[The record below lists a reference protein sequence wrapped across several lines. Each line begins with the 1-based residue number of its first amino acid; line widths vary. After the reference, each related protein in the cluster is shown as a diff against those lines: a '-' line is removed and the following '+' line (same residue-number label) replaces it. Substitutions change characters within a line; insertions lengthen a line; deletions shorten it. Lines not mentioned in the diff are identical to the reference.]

1 MRLVVSCFPTP
12 ARGRCAAAQVPS
24 APGSKVLCA
33 GLEPKEDSLLRNKRP
48 EGSRRD
54 SARASRV
61 ARFLGLTGLG
71 GFAILGLFGILVLS
85 GRAEC
90 AAAVAQVR
98 ISPLVGFIPSSLT
111 VKSGNTVTWVN
122 DGEFPHTVTSPEGA
136 FASQAIQ
143 REKAFSFRFDAPGTS
158 RTSPASSPRLPARLL
173 FAEVTHL
180 ALDRPHTNE

>member
-111 VKSGNTVTWVN
+111 VKSGTTVTWVN
-122 DGEFPHTVTSPEGA
+122 DDELPHTVTSPEGT
-136 FASQAIQ
+136 FASQAIHSDGV
-143 REKAFSFRFDAPGTS
+143 FSFRFDASGTYTYFS
-158 RTSPASSPRLPARLL
+158 GFQPKTAGKIVVR
-173 FAEVTHL
+173 
-180 ALDRPHTNE
+180 